1 MDVHLDTGLAQRS
14 GGSLCLGAEE
24 EDGECMVSG
33 VLDDQDRSMISAR
46 WSMSPEVPSF
56 HASME
61 VVWEA

>member
-33 VLDDQDRSMISAR
+33 VLDDQDRSMISA
-46 WSMSPEVPSF
+46 MSPEVPSF
-56 HASME
+56 QASME